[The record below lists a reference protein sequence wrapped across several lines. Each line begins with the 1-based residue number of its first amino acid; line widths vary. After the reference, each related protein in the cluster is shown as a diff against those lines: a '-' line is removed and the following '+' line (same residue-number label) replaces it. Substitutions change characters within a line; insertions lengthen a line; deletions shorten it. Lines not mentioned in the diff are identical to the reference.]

1 MCMASLLGGDKPAPP
16 VAPPE
21 YAAQK
26 APTEANGAARSMK
39 DRLRS
44 RSATF
49 LTPNDGVGAADM
61 SGKKVL
67 LGQ

>member
-1 MCMASLLGGDKPAPP
+1 MGGGSKIAPP
-16 VAPPE
+16 VAPTE

-26 APTEANGAARSMK
+26 APTDAGMAAKSMK
-39 DRLRS
+39 DRLRA

-49 LTPNDGVGAADM
+49 LTPNDGVGAGDM
-61 SGKKVL
+61 TGKKVL